1 MNLRHA
7 TALALVGWYLIAPP
21 PKQSP
26 TSGAVSLDV
35 SAPLAKWQRI
45 DSFDTAA
52 ECRAAQAKTGVVAIE
67 PDDIAILHDGD
78 EEWWAKNAK
87 TRIAASK
94 CIARDDPR
102 LKGK

>member
-1 MNLRHA
+1 MKSRHA
-7 TALALVGWYLIAPP
+7 AALALVGWYLIAPP
-21 PKQSP
+21 TKQSP

-67 PDDIAILHDGD
+67 PDDISILHDGD
-78 EEWWAKNAK
+78 KEWWAKNAK
-87 TRIAASK
+87 TTVAASK
-94 CIARDDPR
+94 CIATDDRR
-102 LKGK
+102 LKEK